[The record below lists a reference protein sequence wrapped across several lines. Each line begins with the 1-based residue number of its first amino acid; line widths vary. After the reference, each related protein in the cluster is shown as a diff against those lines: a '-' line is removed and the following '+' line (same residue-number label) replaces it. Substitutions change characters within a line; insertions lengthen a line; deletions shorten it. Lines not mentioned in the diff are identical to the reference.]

1 MMSAHVGA
9 RAPLRIGLAGGG
21 SDVEPYCTRYGGH
34 VLNATITRYAY
45 AFIEPIAAGQISFHA
60 TDQDAQWVGHIDN
73 LDNVPLA
80 LHLHRGVFLRIANDF
95 GFPSDRGIRLTT
107 FADVPAGSGLGTSS
121 TLVVAMVQALHQY
134 LQLPLGEYDIAHLA
148 YEIERFDCAL
158 CGGKQDHYAATFGG
172 FNFMEFYNDRVII
185 NPLHIRNSTLCELEA
200 TIVLYFT
207 GVSRQSAHIID
218 AQRANILREDP
229 AALHATHA
237 VKAQAMVMKQALLRG
252 DLEAVCTSLR
262 DAWTAKRN
270 MAEQISN
277 SNIDSIYDVAM
288 SSGAKAGKI
297 SGAGGGG
304 FIFFIV
310 DPMRRH
316 EVVTNLSKLGGE
328 IVPCSF
334 SQRGAESWNMFS

>member
-1 MMSAHVGA
+1 MSARVGA

-21 SDVEPYCTRYGGH
+21 SDVEPYCSRYGGH

-45 AFIEPIAAGQISFHA
+45 AFIETIAAGQISFHA
-60 TDQDAQWVGHIDN
+60 ADQDAHWEGHVDN

-95 GFPSDRGIRLTT
+95 RFPSDRGIRLTT
-107 FADVPAGSGLGTSS
+107 LADAPAGSGLGTSS
-121 TLVVAMVQALHQY
+121 TLVVAMVQALQEY
-134 LQLPLGEYDIAHLA
+134 LHLPLGEYDIAHLA

-158 CGGKQDHYAATFGG
+158 SGGKQDQYAATFGG
-172 FNFMEFYNDRVII
+172 FNFMEFYNGRVII
-185 NPLHIRNSTLCELEA
+185 NPLRIRNAILCELEA
-200 TIVLYFT
+200 TMVLYFT

-218 AQRANILREDP
+218 AQRANILCEDP
-229 AALHATHA
+229 TALHATHT
-237 VKAQAMVMKQALLRG
+237 VKAQAMVMKEALLRG
-252 DLEAVCTSLR
+252 DLETVCTSLR
-262 DAWTAKRN
+262 EAWGAKRN

-277 SNIDSIYDVAM
+277 RNIDSIYDMAM

-334 SQRGAESWNMFS
+334 SQRGAESWKIFS